1 MFNTV
6 NELLPVSS
14 VILIAQHLKVSFCL
28 AYQDFPHP
36 YIYSSFFDGFGCLQQ
51 VLFGVPTL
59 FCQVAFLVS
68 AVSVSVLPGGGGRRG
83 RAEL

>member
-28 AYQDFPHP
+28 AYQDFPHT
-36 YIYSSFFDGFGCLQQ
+36 YIYTHLSLMDLVVCSRSSLEFQSFSARW
-51 VLFGVPTL
+51 LFW
-59 FCQVAFLVS
+59 
-68 AVSVSVLPGGGGRRG
+68 SVLCLCFQVEGGGGGAREG
-83 RAEL
+83 